1 MKKIILLL
9 TITMFSFNTKAQE
22 INWISFEKAV
32 ELQKTNPKKIMMD
45 MYAVW
50 CGPCKMLDKNT
61 FKNKSVAEYVNKNY
75 YAVKF
80 NAEGNDVISFN
91 DKTYKNPNYKPENA
105 KKRNSGHELSSYFGV
120 NAYPTI
126 VFLDEKAGFIAP
138 IPGYKS
144 PNELEFYL
152 KLFIN
157 DDYKKISSKEDF
169 KIYNEKFVYEFI
181 E

>member
-9 TITMFSFNTKAQE
+9 TIALLSFNTKAQE

-50 CGPCKMLDKNT
+50 CGPCKLLDKKT
-61 FKNKSVAEYVNKNY
+61 FKNKSVAAYVNKNY

-80 NAEGNDVISFN
+80 NAEGNEEITFKDRTF
-91 DKTYKNPNYKPENA
+91 KNPNYDLKKA
-105 KKRNSGHELSSYFGV
+105 KKRNSGHELSIYFGV

-152 KLFIN
+152 KLFKN
-157 DDYKKISSKEDF
+157 DDYKKINSKEEF
-169 KIYNEKFVYEFI
+169 ETYNEKFVYEFV